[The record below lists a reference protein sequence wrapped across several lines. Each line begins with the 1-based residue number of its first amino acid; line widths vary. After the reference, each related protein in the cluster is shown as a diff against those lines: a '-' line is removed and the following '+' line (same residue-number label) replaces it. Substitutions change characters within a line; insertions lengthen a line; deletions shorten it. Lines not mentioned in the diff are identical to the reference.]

1 MTSLRQMA
9 WLLAAAI
16 LLSLM
21 SLMVLPES
29 GDVLAQ
35 GTVLPTPTNVGE
47 GGGGGGGG
55 EGKEGKGGR
64 QELPPGPPGALVS
77 GFVYD
82 YSKATRQ
89 SGITVMIE
97 GGGWQAQTVSD
108 SNGYYQFANLG
119 AGEGVLNLSLP
130 PGAHPVAPNW
140 PVSFGSGADVRV
152 NLGYYWGDDSPVPVR
167 LSSNLKDSTLTV
179 QVANRAGETA
189 TGGVVDI
196 LLPLDVKASP
206 VVQAS
211 QGAVDYS
218 ERRLRVAV
226 GAISA
231 ETQVTVEIPLEPV
244 GTTSFNSRGPGQAV
258 PLSQPPSAP
267 IRVLFTYD
275 QQATPQLI
283 AVDLEQ
289 VAPAPVQTLMPV
301 TGKGLSTRSLVT
313 LSLPIL
319 LVLGLGAAGWWAL
332 KVKPYDRGE

>member
-9 WLLAAAI
+9 WLLGAAV

-47 GGGGGGGG
+47 GGGGGV
-55 EGKEGKGGR
+55 GKEGKGGR
-64 QELPPGPPGALVS
+64 EELPPGPPGALVS

-89 SGITVMIE
+89 SGITVTID

-119 AGEGVLNLSLP
+119 AGDGVLNLSLP

-140 PVSFGSGADVRV
+140 PASFGSGADVRV
-152 NLGYYWGDDSPVPVR
+152 NLGYYWGDNSPVPVR
-167 LSSNLKDSTLTV
+167 LSGNLKDSTLTV
-179 QVANRAGETA
+179 QVENRAGDTA

-211 QGAVDYS
+211 QGVVDYS

-226 GAISA
+226 GAIPA
-231 ETQVTVEIPLEPV
+231 ETGVTVEVLLETAA
-244 GTTSFNSRGPGQAV
+244 TTAFNSRGPGQAV
-258 PLSQPPSAP
+258 PLSRPPSAP
-267 IRVLFTYD
+267 IRVMFTYD

-283 AVDLEQ
+283 AVDLES
-289 VAPAPVQTLMPV
+289 PVQTLMPV
-301 TGKGLSTRSLVT
+301 TGNGLSTRSLVN

-319 LVLGLGAAGWWAL
+319 LVLGLVAAGWWAL

>member
-9 WLLAAAI
+9 WLLAAAV

-47 GGGGGGGG
+47 GGGGG
-55 EGKEGKGGR
+55 EGRGGR

-119 AGEGVLNLSLP
+119 AGDGVLNLSLP
-130 PGAHPVAPNW
+130 PGAHAVAPNW

-152 NLGYYWGDDSPVPVR
+152 NLGYYWGDNSPVPVR
-167 LSSNLKDSTLTV
+167 LSSDLKESTLSV
-179 QVANRAGETA
+179 QVANHAGETA

-218 ERRLRVAV
+218 EHRLRVAV
-226 GAISA
+226 GAIPA
-231 ETQVTVEIPLEPV
+231 ETGVTVEIPLEPV
-244 GTTSFNSRGPGQAV
+244 GTAGFSSRGPGQAV
-258 PLSQPPSAP
+258 PLSQPSSAP

-275 QQATPQLI
+275 QQTTPQLI
-283 AVDLEQ
+283 AVDLGS
-289 VAPAPVQTLMPV
+289 PVQTLMPV
-301 TGKGLSTRSLVT
+301 TGNGLDTRSLVN

-319 LVLGLGAAGWWAL
+319 LVLGLVAAGWWAL
-332 KVKPYDRGE
+332 KVKG

>member
-55 EGKEGKGGR
+55 EGKGGR
-64 QELPPGPPGALVS
+64 QEPPPGPPGALVS

-82 YSKATRQ
+82 YSKARRQ

-119 AGEGVLNLSLP
+119 AGAGVLNLSLP

-140 PVSFGSGADVRV
+140 PVSFGSGTDVRV
-152 NLGYYWGDDSPVPVR
+152 NLGYYWGDSSPVPVR

-179 QVANRAGETA
+179 QVENRAGDTA

-226 GAISA
+226 GAIPA
-231 ETQVTVEIPLEPV
+231 EARVTVEVLLETA
-244 GTTSFNSRGPGQAV
+244 GTTAASSRGPGQAV

-267 IRVLFTYD
+267 IRVMFTYD
-275 QQATPQLI
+275 EQATPQLI

-289 VAPAPVQTLMPV
+289 VPQSLEQTLMPV
-301 TGKGLSTRSLVT
+301 TGKGLSPRNVLN

-319 LVLGLGAAGWWAL
+319 LVLGLVAAGWWAL
-332 KVKPYDRGE
+332 KVRPYDRGE

>member
-9 WLLAAAI
+9 WLLAAAV

-47 GGGGGGGG
+47 GGG
-55 EGKEGKGGR
+55 EGRGGR

-119 AGEGVLNLSLP
+119 AGDGVLNLSLP
-130 PGAHPVAPNW
+130 PGAHAVAPNW

-152 NLGYYWGDDSPVPVR
+152 NLGYYWGDNSPVPVR
-167 LSSNLKDSTLTV
+167 LSSDLKDSTLTV
-179 QVANRAGETA
+179 QVANHAGETA
-189 TGGVVDI
+189 TGGVVDV

-218 ERRLRVAV
+218 EHRLRVAV
-226 GAISA
+226 GAIPA
-231 ETQVTVEIPLEPV
+231 ETGVTVEIPLEPV
-244 GTTSFNSRGPGQAV
+244 GTASFSSRGPGQAV

-283 AVDLEQ
+283 AVDLGS
-289 VAPAPVQTLMPV
+289 PVQTLMPV
-301 TGKGLSTRSLVT
+301 TGNGLDTRSLVT

-319 LVLGLGAAGWWAL
+319 LVLGLAAAGWWAL
-332 KVKPYDRGE
+332 KVKG